1 MARFLTGLIL
11 GILILA
17 AIASG
22 SLDTSQYET
31 ERTRIAEANQTE
43 RTYITE
49 ANQTERTYIS
59 AQSLMWLAT
68 ERESTLR
75 LTVMLM
81 AVSVVVTAILIALVV
96 ALHVYTNHRQPPAH
110 IVMLALQTNTVPEFD
125 RRHGWLLVDSADRAY
140 TVHAA
145 QRDLLP
151 RDTLQA

>member
-1 MARFLTGLIL
+1 MVRGLIGL
-11 GILILA
+11 AVGMLIALAVAGSFSDNDMAQLA
-17 AIASG
+17 A
-22 SLDTSQYET
+22 ERT
-31 ERTRIAEANQTE
+31 ERTRIEQTE
-43 RTYITE
+43 RTQRTNIEE

-81 AVSVVVTAILIALVV
+81 AVSLIVTTILIALVV
-96 ALHVYTNHRQPPAH
+96 ALRIYSHRQPPAH
-110 IVMLALQTNTVPEFD
+110 VVMLALQTNTVPEFD

-145 QRDLLP
+145 RRDLLK
-151 RDTLQA
+151 